1 MTLTK
6 TLTAAAFAALSMV
19 PAHAASPAWLG
30 FCSMAAQTSSNAG
43 DCPACH
49 LMIADNP
56 EIQMYFVEA
65 NNGWSADLTFVEGD
79 ESVAAGSGRW
89 GAVGGAFNNAAFDID
104 INRQGD
110 SLFMT
115 MSHRNRALGVVQATF
130 VCLN

>member
-6 TLTAAAFAALSMV
+6 TLTAAAFAALSMAPV
-19 PAHAASPAWLG
+19 HASSPAWYG
-30 FCSMAAQTSSNAG
+30 FCGMAAQISSNAG
-43 DCPACH
+43 DCPACR
-49 LMIADNP
+49 LTIADNP

-65 NNGWSADLTFVEGD
+65 NNGWSAELTFVEGD

-110 SLFMT
+110 RLYMT
-115 MSHRNRALGVVQATF
+115 MSHHDRALGTVQATF
-130 VCLN
+130 ACLF